1 MADTNT
7 TAELIQGLYDAA
19 QTGLMIKDYNGN
31 LAQATAADWQ
41 RLIQR
46 YMEQLAEQV
55 GITLYK
61 D

>member
-1 MADTNT
+1 MV
-7 TAELIQGLYDAA
+7 
-19 QTGLMIKDYNGN
+19 KDYNGN

-41 RLIQR
+41 RLVQK
-46 YMEQLAEQV
+46 YMELLAEQV